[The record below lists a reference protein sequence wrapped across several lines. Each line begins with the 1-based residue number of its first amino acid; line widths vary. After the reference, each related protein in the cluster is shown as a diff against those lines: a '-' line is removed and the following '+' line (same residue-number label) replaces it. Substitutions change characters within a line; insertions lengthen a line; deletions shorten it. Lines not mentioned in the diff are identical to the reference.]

1 MAFLKTL
8 FDGNEREVAKLRRT
22 VVATNALEPEIS
34 ALSDADLQA
43 KTPEFRARLGG
54 GESLDDMLPEAF
66 AVCRE
71 AGKRVL
77 SMRHFDVQIMGGQV
91 LHEGKVA
98 EMKTG
103 EGKTLVATLAVYA
116 NALLGRGVHL
126 VTVNDYLARRD
137 AEWMAPLYNFLGLS
151 VGVIQH
157 DLQPAQRREAYN
169 ADITYVTNN
178 EVGFD
183 YLRDNMAWQLADMVQ
198 RELFFAIVDEV
209 DSILIDEARTPL
221 IISGQGQDATELYAK
236 FAQILPRLVKDED
249 FTVDE
254 KAHAVPITEQGV
266 AKVERMLG
274 IQNLYDQRNLELT
287 HQLNAAL
294 KAWHLFHNEQ
304 QYIVKDGEVVIV
316 DEFTGR
322 LMYGRRYSDGIHQAI
337 EAKEKLSVRS
347 EDQTL
352 ATITFQNYFRL
363 YAKLGGMTGTAKT
376 EEREFRDIYGLD
388 VVTIP
393 TNRSIARADKGDI
406 VYKSENAKFE
416 AVVDEIVAEHEKGRP
431 VLVGTRSIEK
441 SERLATLLRRRG
453 VTCEVLNAKY
463 HEREAEII
471 KDAGVAGNVVIA
483 TNMAGRGV
491 DIKLGEGVADL
502 GGLHIIGTERHESR
516 RIDNQLRGRAGRQGD
531 PGSTRF
537 YVSLEDEV
545 MRLFGAERIQ
555 TIMNAVGFTD
565 ETPIEA
571 KMISRSFERAQSKVE
586 NHNYEVRK
594 QVLEYDDVM
603 NKQREVI
610 YAERR
615 KVLHGESLRDFMLQ
629 SLHEKVEQA
638 VDQNAPENV
647 HPSEWDLDAILAELE
662 LVFPIREKIAVGDLE
677 KLDRDG
683 MKAKLDEIGI
693 AAYDQKEEELTPEI
707 MRVIESQYIMLPT
720 IDRLWVDHLY
730 VMDALKT
737 GIGLRGYGQKD
748 PRVEYEKE
756 AYEIFEDLKNNIA
769 DEAIKAV
776 FRVVVERTDDAPP
789 GGLAGAEGGPMGEIP
804 AAPGAPPNGLATNG
818 NGSGH
823 AFEALP
829 NGSIAPQPVGVPTGG
844 TASAPAPAPPPVDV
858 AQQARLDPAY
868 AQKLLGPI
876 PGADHDRQMHTNLG
890 DDEPRRPK
898 QNDATKVGRNELCPC
913 GSGKKFKRCH
923 GSVTA

>member
-8 FDGNEREVAKLRRT
+8 FDANEREVVRLRKT
-22 VVATNALEPEIS
+22 VVATNAFEPAMA
-34 ALSDADLQA
+34 ALSDEELRA
-43 KTPEFRARLGG
+43 KTDEFKGRLAQ
-54 GESLDDMLPEAF
+54 GESIDDMLPETF
-66 AVCRE
+66 AVARE
-71 AGKRVL
+71 AGKRAIG
-77 SMRHFDVQIMGGQV
+77 MRHFDVQIMGGQV

-126 VTVNDYLARRD
+126 VTVNDYLAKRD
-137 AEWMAPLYNFLGLS
+137 AEWMGPLYEFLGLT

-157 DLQPAQRREAYN
+157 DLEPAQRRAAYEC
-169 ADITYVTNN
+169 DITYVTNN

-183 YLRDNMAWQLADMVQ
+183 YLRDNMAWRLEDMVQ
-198 RELFFAIVDEV
+198 RELNFAIVDEV

-221 IISGQGQDATELYAK
+221 IISGHGTDATDLYAK
-236 FAQILPRLVKDED
+236 FAQIVPRLVKGED

-254 KAHAVPITEQGV
+254 KAHAVPIAEKGV

-274 IQNLYDQRNLELT
+274 VSNLYDQRNLELT

-294 KAWHLFHNEQ
+294 KAWNLFHRDQ
-304 QYIVKDGEVVIV
+304 QYIVKEGEVIIV

-337 EAKEKLSVRS
+337 EAKEALKVRS

-363 YAKLGGMTGTAKT
+363 YKKLAGMTGTAKT

-388 VVTIP
+388 VIVIP
-393 TNRSIARADKGDI
+393 TNQAVARRDIADI
-406 VYKSENAKFE
+406 VYKSEPAKFE
-416 AVVDEIVAEHEKGRP
+416 AVVDEIVEEHDKGRP

-441 SERLATLLRRRG
+441 SERLATILRRRG
-453 VTCEVLNAKY
+453 VECNVLNAKY
-463 HEREAEII
+463 HEKEAEII
-471 KDAGVAGNVVIA
+471 KDAGQVAAVTIA

-491 DIKLGEGVADL
+491 DIKLGEGVAEM

-537 YVSLEDEV
+537 YVSLEDEL

-555 TIMNAVGFTD
+555 SIMNAVGFTD

-571 KMISRSFERAQSKVE
+571 NLITRSIERAQSKVE
-586 NHNYEVRK
+586 NHNYEIRK

-615 KVLHGESLRDFMLQ
+615 KILAGESVRDFMLQ
-629 SLHEKVEQA
+629 TLAEKVDQA

-647 HPSEWDLDAILAELE
+647 HPSEWDLQEILNELE
-662 LVFPIREKIAVGDLE
+662 LIFPVADKMPLEELE
-677 KLDRDG
+677 KLDREAMRVRLTELG
-683 MKAKLDEIGI
+683 VEAYEAKE
-693 AAYDQKEEELTPEI
+693 AELTPEL
-707 MRVIESQYIMLPT
+707 MRVVETKYIMLPI

-756 AYEIFEDLKNNIA
+756 AYEIFEDLKGNIA
-769 DEAIKAV
+769 DEALKAV
-776 FRVVVERTDDAPP
+776 FHVVVEAQDPNA
-789 GGLAGAEGGPMGEIP
+789 LATE
-804 AAPGAPPNGLATNG
+804 APGAANGMP
-818 NGSGH
+818 S
-823 AFEALP
+823 FEP
-829 NGSIAPQPVGVPTGG
+829 IPTG
-844 TASAPAPAPPPVDV
+844 ALAPLQQPE
-858 AQQARLDPAY
+858 AQPARLDPNFA
-868 AQKLLGPI
+868 AQLLGPA
-876 PGADHDRQMHTNLG
+876 PGGDRPREIHTNR
-890 DDEPRRPK
+890 DESSPRKPTR
-898 QNDATKVGRNELCPC
+898 AGEKVGRNDLCPC

-923 GSVTA
+923 GVVA

>member
-1 MAFLKTL
+1 MGFLKI
-8 FDGNEREVAKLRRT
+8 FDANEREVTRLRRT
-22 VVATNALEPEIS
+22 VAATGALEPEIS
-34 ALSDADLQA
+34 ALTDEALAA
-43 KTPEFRARLGG
+43 KTVEFRARLAAA
-54 GESLDDMLPEAF
+54 GEQDAQRAELDVMLPEVF

-71 AGKRVL
+71 ASKRVL
-77 SMRHFDVQIMGGQV
+77 KMRHFDVQIIGGQV

-103 EGKTLVATLAVYA
+103 EGKTLVGTLAVYA

-126 VTVNDYLARRD
+126 ITVNDYLVRRD
-137 AEWMAPLYNFLGLS
+137 AEWMAPLYNFLGLT
-151 VGVIQH
+151 VGIIQH
-157 DLQPAQRREAYN
+157 DMAPPDRRAAYN

-178 EVGFD
+178 EIGFD
-183 YLRDNMAWQLADMVQ
+183 YLRDNMAWSIEDMVQ
-198 RELFFAIVDEV
+198 REQFFAIVDEV

-221 IISGQGQDATELYAK
+221 IISGQGQDATELYGK
-236 FAQILPRLVKDED
+236 FAQLMPRLIKDVD

-254 KAHAVPITEQGV
+254 KAHAVPITEAGV
-266 AKVERMLG
+266 AKVEKMLG

-304 QYIVKDGEVVIV
+304 QYIIKDGEVVIV

-337 EAKEKLSVRS
+337 
-347 EDQTL
+347 
-352 ATITFQNYFRL
+352 TFQNYFRL
-363 YAKLGGMTGTAKT
+363 YKKLAGMTGTAKT

-388 VVTIP
+388 VVVIP
-393 TNRSIARADKGDI
+393 TNRGIAREDRGDI

-416 AVVDEIVAEHEKGRP
+416 AVVDEIIAEHAKGRP
-431 VLVGTRSIEK
+431 VLVGTRSIDK
-441 SERLATLLRRRG
+441 SEKLASLLRRRG
-453 VTCEVLNAKY
+453 VQCEVLNAKY

-471 KDAGVAGNVVIA
+471 KDAGQPGNVVIA

-491 DIKLGEGVADL
+491 DIKLGEGVPEL

-555 TIMNAVGFTD
+555 NIMNMVGFTD

-571 KMISRSFERAQSKVE
+571 KLITKSFERAQSKVE
-586 NHNYEVRK
+586 NHNYEIRK
-594 QVLEYDDVM
+594 SVLEYDDVM
-603 NKQREVI
+603 NKQREII

-615 KVLHGESLRDFMLQ
+615 KVLKGESLRDFMLQ
-629 SLHEKVEQA
+629 TLADKVDQA

-647 HPSEWDLDAILAELE
+647 HPSEWDLEEVLSELE
-662 LVFPIREKIAVGDLE
+662 LIFPVRARVTVGELE
-677 KLDRDG
+677 KLDRQS
-683 MKAKLDEIGI
+683 MKEALQAQAV
-693 AAYDQKEEELTPEI
+693 AAYEAKEEEITPEL
-707 MRVIESQYIMLPT
+707 MRVIESKYIMLPI

-756 AYEIFEDLKNNIA
+756 AYEIFEDLKSNIA

-776 FRVVVERTDDAPP
+776 FHVVIEHTDP
-789 GGLAGAEGGPMGEIP
+789 GTQPMLGVEGGPMGAVDESGNGVHTNGTTFEP
-804 AAPGAPPNGLATNG
+804 LPSGSLAPP
-818 NGSGH
+818 SP
-823 AFEALP
+823 EE
-829 NGSIAPQPVGVPTGG
+829 
-844 TASAPAPAPPPVDV
+844 V
-858 AQQARLDPAY
+858 AQLPPARLDAGF
-868 AQKLLGPI
+868 AEKLLGPA
-876 PGADHDRQMHTNLG
+876 PGSPAREMHTNIG
-890 DDEPRRPK
+890 DDEPKKPAK
-898 QNDATKVGRNELCPC
+898 ATDKVGRNELCPC

-923 GSVTA
+923 GVAV

>member
-1 MAFLKTL
+1 MAFLKI
-8 FDGNEREVAKLRRT
+8 FDANEREVNRLRRT
-22 VVATNALEPEIS
+22 VAATNAYEPEIS
-34 ALSDADLQA
+34 ALSDEALAA
-43 KTPEFRARLGG
+43 KTVEFRARLAEAGG
-54 GESLDDMLPEAF
+54 PDAQLAALDEMLPEVF

-71 AGKRVL
+71 AGKRIL

-103 EGKTLVATLAVYA
+103 EGKTLVGTLAVYA

-137 AEWMAPLYNFLGLS
+137 AEWMSPLYNFLGLT

-157 DLQPAQRREAYN
+157 DLPPPERRAAYLC
-169 ADITYVTNN
+169 DITYVTNN

-183 YLRDNMAWQLADMVQ
+183 YLRDNMAHHIEDMVQ
-198 RELFFAIVDEV
+198 RDPFFAIVDEV

-221 IISGQGQDATELYAK
+221 IISGQGQDATELYGK
-236 FAQILPRLVKDED
+236 FAQLMPRLIKDVD

-254 KAHAVPITEQGV
+254 KAHAVPITEEGV
-266 AKVERMLG
+266 AKVEKMLG

-294 KAWHLFHNEQ
+294 KAWNLFHNEQ
-304 QYIVKDGEVVIV
+304 QYIIKDGEVVIV
-316 DEFTGR
+316 DEYTGR

-337 EAKEKLSVRS
+337 EAKEKLAVRS

-363 YAKLGGMTGTAKT
+363 YKKLGGMTGTAKT

-388 VVTIP
+388 VVVIP
-393 TNRSIARADKGDI
+393 TNRSIAREDRGDI
-406 VYKSENAKFE
+406 VYKTENAKFE
-416 AVVDEIVAEHEKGRP
+416 AVVDEIVAEHAKGRP

-441 SERLATLLRRRG
+441 SERLASILRRRG
-453 VTCEVLNAKY
+453 VACEVLNAKY

-471 KDAGVAGNVVIA
+471 KDAGQRNAVVIA

-491 DIKLGEGVADL
+491 DIKLGDGVPEL

-537 YVSLEDEV
+537 YVSLEDEI
-545 MRLFGAERIQ
+545 MRLFGAERI
-555 TIMNAVGFTD
+555 TNIMNMVGFTD

-571 KMISRSFERAQSKVE
+571 KLITKSFERAQSKVE
-586 NHNYEVRK
+586 NYHYEARK
-594 QVLEYDDVM
+594 NTLEYDDVM
-603 NKQREVI
+603 NKQREII

-615 KVLHGESLRDFMLQ
+615 KVLKGESLRDFMLQ
-629 SLHEKVEQA
+629 TLDDKVAQA
-638 VDQNAPENV
+638 VDQSAPENV
-647 HPSEWDLDAILAELE
+647 HPSEWDLEEILNELE
-662 LVFPIREKIAVGDLE
+662 QIFPVRQYVAVADLE
-677 KLDRDG
+677 KLDRDA
-683 MKAKLDEIGI
+683 MKAKLGEAAH
-693 AAYDQKEEELTPEI
+693 AAYDAKEQELTPDV
-707 MRVIESQYIMLPT
+707 MRIIESRYIMLPI
-720 IDRLWVDHLY
+720 IDRMWFDHLY

-769 DEAIKAV
+769 DEAIKAIFHIV
-776 FRVVVERTDDAPP
+776 IEFTEDPNAVAT
-789 GGLAGAEGGPMGEIP
+789 AGVEGGPQAALEPYENGVAESAPAFPPIP
-804 AAPGAPPNGLATNG
+804 D
-818 NGSGH
+818 
-823 AFEALP
+823 
-829 NGSIAPQPVGVPTGG
+829 GSIAPPQPEEPAQPERFQ
-844 TASAPAPAPPPVDV
+844 AS
-858 AQQARLDPAY
+858 RLDPAF
-868 AQKLLGPI
+868 AQRLLGPE
-876 PGADHDRQMHTNLG
+876 PEPVTRNVHTNLG
-890 DDEPRRPK
+890 DDEPRKPAK
-898 QNDATKVGRNELCPC
+898 ADSKVGRNEACPC
-913 GSGKKFKRCH
+913 GSGKKYKRCH
-923 GSVTA
+923 GGVTA

>member
-8 FDGNEREVAKLRRT
+8 FDGNEREVTRLRRT

-34 ALSDADLQA
+34 ALSDEQLQA
-43 KTPEFRARLGG
+43 KTPEFRERLAN
-54 GESLDDMLPEAF
+54 GEELDDLLPEIF

-77 SMRHFDVQIMGGQV
+77 GMRHFDVQIMGGHV

-137 AEWMAPLYNFLGLS
+137 AEWMGPLYTFLGLS

-157 DLQPAQRREAYN
+157 DLPPPQRREAYN
-169 ADITYVTNN
+169 SDITYVTNN

-198 RELFFAIVDEV
+198 REPFFAIVDEV

-236 FAQILPRLVKDED
+236 FAQIVPRLIKDDD

-254 KAHAVPITEQGV
+254 KAHAVPITEAGV
-266 AKVERMLG
+266 SKVERMLG
-274 IQNLYDQRNLELT
+274 VQNLYDQRNLELT

-294 KAWHLFHNEQ
+294 KAWNLFHKDQ
-304 QYIVKDGEVVIV
+304 QYIVKDGEVIIV

-337 EAKEKLSVRS
+337 EAKEGLNVRS

-363 YAKLGGMTGTAKT
+363 YTKLAGMTGTAKT

-388 VVTIP
+388 VVVIP
-393 TNRSIARADKGDI
+393 TNRAVSREDKGDI

-416 AVVDEIVAEHEKGRP
+416 AVVDEIIAEHQKGRP

-453 VTCEVLNAKY
+453 VECEVLNAKY

-471 KDAGVAGNVVIA
+471 KDAGQYAAVTIA

-491 DIKLGEGVADL
+491 DIKLGDRVAEN

-555 TIMNAVGFTD
+555 SIMGLVGFTD
-565 ETPIEA
+565 DTPIEA

-586 NHNYEVRK
+586 NHNYEIRK

-603 NKQREVI
+603 NKQREII

-615 KVLHGESLRDFMLQ
+615 KVLKGESLRDFMLQ
-629 SLHEKVEQA
+629 TLHEKVEQA

-647 HPSEWDLDAILAELE
+647 HPSEWDLSEILTELE
-662 LVFPIREKIAVGDLE
+662 LIFPIQDKIAVGDLE
-677 KLDRDG
+677 KLDRDA
-683 MKAKLDEIGI
+683 MKVRLEEIAIG
-693 AAYDQKEEELTPEI
+693 AYETKEAELTPEI
-707 MRVIESQYIMLPT
+707 MRVIESTYIMLPI

-769 DEAIKAV
+769 DEAIKSV
-776 FRVVVERTDDAPP
+776 FRVVVERAVDPND
-789 GGLAGAEGGPMGEIP
+789 P
-804 AAPGAPPNGLATNG
+804 AAQHGQIGAQGGQMAPLDAALGRTQALSG
-818 NGSGH
+818 GSQNGS
-823 AFEALP
+823 AFEPLP
-829 NGSIAPQPVGVPTGG
+829 DGSL
-844 TASAPAPAPPPVDV
+844 APAPAASDGAAAP
-858 AQQARLDPAY
+858 RLDPAY
-868 AQKLLGPI
+868 AQRLLGPV
-876 PGADHDRQMHTNLG
+876 PGAEQKRTMHTNLG
-890 DDEPRRPK
+890 DDEPKKPAK
-898 QNDATKVGRNELCPC
+898 SEAKVGRNELCPC
-913 GSGKKFKRCH
+913 GSGKKYKRCH
-923 GSVTA
+923 GVTA

>member
-1 MAFLKTL
+1 MAFLKTI
-8 FDGNEREVAKLRRT
+8 FDANEREISRLRRT
-22 VVATNALEPEIS
+22 VVATSALEPEIS
-34 ALSDADLQA
+34 ALSDAELAA
-43 KTPEFRARLGG
+43 KTAHFRERLAVGADDAARKLL
-54 GESLDDMLPEAF
+54 LDEMLPEVF
-66 AVCRE
+66 AVARE

-77 SMRHFDVQIMGGQV
+77 NMRHFDVQIMGGQV

-103 EGKTLVATLAVYA
+103 EGKTLVGTLAVYA
-116 NALLGRGVHL
+116 NALLGRGVHV

-157 DLQPAQRREAYN
+157 DLQPAERREAYD

-198 RELFFAIVDEV
+198 RKLYFAIVDEV

-221 IISGQGQDATELYAK
+221 IISGQGQDATELYGK

-254 KAHAVPITEQGV
+254 KAHAVPITEKGV
-266 AKVERMLG
+266 TKVERMLG
-274 IQNLYDQRNLELT
+274 VTNLYDQRNLELT

-337 EAKEKLSVRS
+337 EAKEKLNVRS

-363 YAKLGGMTGTAKT
+363 YDKLAGMTGTAKT

-388 VVTIP
+388 VIVIP
-393 TNRSIARADKGDI
+393 TNQSIAREDKGDI
-406 VYKSENAKFE
+406 VFKSENAKFE
-416 AVVDEIVAEHEKGRP
+416 AVVDEIVKEHEKGRP
-431 VLVGTRSIEK
+431 VLVGTRSIDK
-441 SERLATLLRRRG
+441 SERLATILRRRG
-453 VTCEVLNAKY
+453 VECEVLNAKY

-471 KDAGVAGNVVIA
+471 KDAGQLGNVVIA

-491 DIKLGEGVADL
+491 DIKLGEGVAKM

-555 TIMNAVGFTD
+555 SIMSAVGFTD

-571 KMISRSFERAQSKVE
+571 KLITKSFERAQSKVE
-586 NHNYEVRK
+586 NHNYELRK

-629 SLHEKVEQA
+629 TLREKAALA

-647 HPSEWDLDAILAELE
+647 HPSEWDLQEIITELE
-662 LVFPIREKIAVGDLE
+662 LIFPVQDFDVSDLE

-683 MKAKLDEIGI
+683 MKAKLYAMAVE
-693 AAYDQKEEELTPEI
+693 AYDQKEAELTPEV
-707 MRVIESQYIMLPT
+707 MRIIESQYVMLPI

-756 AYEIFEDLKNNIA
+756 AYEIFEDLKTNIA

-776 FRVVVERTDDAPP
+776 FRVVVERADPNDPNAPQNGAIGTD
-789 GGLAGAEGGPMGEIP
+789 GGAMLPLEAGSNGSASNGHGHEPTQFEPLPDGSLVP
-804 AAPGAPPNGLATNG
+804 AAAEPLQA
-818 NGSGH
+818 
-823 AFEALP
+823 
-829 NGSIAPQPVGVPTGG
+829 
-844 TASAPAPAPPPVDV
+844 
-858 AQQARLDPAY
+858 ARLDPAY
-868 AQKLLGPI
+868 AQKLLGPA
-876 PGADHDRQMHTNLG
+876 PGTELKSRQLHTNLG
-890 DDEPRRPK
+890 DDEPKKPAK
-898 QNDATKVGRNELCPC
+898 GDAKVGRNELCPC

-923 GSVTA
+923 GVTA